1 MKKKLKLSMII
12 VGSAVAAVAV
22 CALILGLIPINP
34 IKRLPDNYT
43 VTVSNTTYDQLPL
56 SDEAKATLE
65 KGIAGNKFSVLH
77 ALLEYKYSYSF
88 RFRTFKNDDGDKERY
103 KYYAKEIKA
112 VAATSSAYLLTL
124 NYDEI
129 QHVKVKGETLEF
141 DRVKFLVRDMQG
153 EIERVEM
160 IFYLNDKIGGEP
172 GDEYY
177 YVNPVEVHMASSK
190 LYDAVKE
197 IEEGL

>member
-22 CALILGLIPINP
+22 CALILGLIPVNP
-34 IKRLPDNYT
+34 IKRLPDKYT
-43 VTVSNTTYDQLPL
+43 VTVSNASYDQLPL

-65 KGIAGNKFSVLH
+65 EGIAGNKFSILH

-103 KYYAKEIKA
+103 KYYAQEIKA

-124 NYDEI
+124 NYNEK